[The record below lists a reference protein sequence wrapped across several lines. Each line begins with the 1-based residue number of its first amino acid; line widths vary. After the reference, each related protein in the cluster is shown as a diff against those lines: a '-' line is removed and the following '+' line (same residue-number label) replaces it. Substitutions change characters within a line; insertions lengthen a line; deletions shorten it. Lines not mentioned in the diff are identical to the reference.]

1 MFEGTYKGIPRT
13 SIPWFPTINYEKC
26 VGCGKCVE
34 YCTLGVYLYEETGR
48 EKLPVVVNPKNCVV
62 LCNGCQ
68 DICPSRAIAHP
79 SRKETLNLIRKLLR
93 DERQRVKQ

>member
-13 SIPWFPTINYEKC
+13 LIPWFPTIDYEKC

-34 YCTLGVYLYEETGR
+34 YCTFGVYLYEETGG
-48 EKLPVVVNPKNCVV
+48 EKRPVVVNPNNCVV
-62 LCNGCQ
+62 LCKGCQ

-79 SRKETLNLIRKLLR
+79 SRKETVNLIRKLLR
-93 DERQRVKQ
+93 DERQQVKQ